1 MTYEEDRAYGAT
13 VAKRRLSRR
22 LATMRG
28 RAGLTANEVSD
39 KLNWNRGRLQR
50 IEANQWRLP
59 EPSYVRDL
67 ARIYGATDA
76 DEAELLDLVVH
87 ARERLWWRSYED
99 VFGKDNEFP
108 GYENDAAR
116 ISVYMPLVLPGL
128 LQTAAYIDALLR
140 VGPWPEH
147 WRTRALDARLR
158 RQQILDR
165 PRTAPQLTAVITEAS
180 LAYRWGSQ
188 EERRAQ
194 VEHLIAISRR
204 PYVRLRLLRFENGA
218 HPGMSSLVDIFDFPD
233 EEDTSV
239 VYLENDTAL
248 QEVTN
253 AVEVK
258 AYKDTFARICEAAI
272 SPVETGASLV
282 KLADSLKLLGDAGA
296 RSYERCRSKSCP
308 LAQGSTQRSG
318 QRRLRRDRR

>member
-1 MTYEEDRAYGAT
+1 MTHEEDRAYGAT

-22 LATMRG
+22 LAAMRG
-28 RAGLTANEVSD
+28 GAGLTANEVSD

-67 ARIYGATDA
+67 ARIYGASDA
-76 DEAELLDLVVH
+76 EEAELLDLVMR

-116 ISVYMPLVLPGL
+116 ISVYMPLVIPGL
-128 LQTAAYIDALLR
+128 LQTSAYTEASLSN
-140 VGPWPEH
+140 WATSPE
-147 WRTRALDARLR
+147 WRKHALDARLR
-158 RQQILDR
+158 RQHILDR
-165 PRTAPQLTAVITEAS
+165 PGTAPHLTAVLTEAS
-180 LAYRWGSQ
+180 LAYQWGSR
-188 EERRAQ
+188 ENRRAQ
-194 VEHLIAISRR
+194 VEHLITMSRR
-204 PYVRLRLLRFENGA
+204 PNVGLRLLRFEDGA
-218 HPGMSSLVDIFDFPD
+218 HPGMSSLVDIFDFPSD
-233 EEDTSV
+233 EDPSV

-272 SPVETGASLV
+272 SPAATRGLLV
-282 KLADSLKLLGDAGA
+282 KLADSLK
-296 RSYERCRSKSCP
+296 
-308 LAQGSTQRSG
+308 
-318 QRRLRRDRR
+318 